1 MLIKHCCKGIT
12 PTVMATLQNVPPGS
26 QPFADEVR
34 RFKWFQ
40 SLQASDQEEV
50 QGVVGYS
57 LDLCLFHLLN
67 ILDGTSPVPPME
79 QPSDFAVYLQTY
91 DSDEDQDQNKPKTA
105 VRVNPWSPIYEN
117 GDEQIHDIFSEL
129 MEDALEG

>member
-1 MLIKHCCKGIT
+1 MLLKQCSKGMV
-12 PTVMATLQNVPPGS
+12 PEVMAFLRDTPPGGR
-26 QPFADEVR
+26 PPADMLR
-34 RFKWFQ
+34 RFHWFQ
-40 SLQASDQEEV
+40 SLQTSDQEEV